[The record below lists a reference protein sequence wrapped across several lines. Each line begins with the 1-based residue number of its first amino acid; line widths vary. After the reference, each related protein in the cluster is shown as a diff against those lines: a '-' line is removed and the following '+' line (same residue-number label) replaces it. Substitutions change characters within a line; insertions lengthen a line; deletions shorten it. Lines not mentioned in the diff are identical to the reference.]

1 MRLSLDNG
9 QLIQSSSTKLT
20 ADLTLIISKFSSSDL
35 SPTVYLLDGF
45 QLLDFSSLNANE
57 QVIQAI
63 TEQLSKIDSDVL
75 LIIKQ

>member
-1 MRLSLDNG
+1 M
-9 QLIQSSSTKLT
+9 LI
-20 ADLTLIISKFSSSDL
+20 ADLPSIISKFSNNSDL
-35 SPTVYLLDGF
+35 SPTVHLLDGF

-63 TEQLSKIDSDVL
+63 TEQLNKINSDVL